1 MGLVLIV
8 DDEQDIADG
17 IKDAISSHHI
27 VKDYRSPTAL
37 LEDLKTFTMEPA
49 AIMTDLKMP
58 GMDGLSLVEKLI
70 ELGIRSPVILFSGYL
85 TKEDAVRGLRLGV
98 RRIIEKPFNFDHS
111 LELINEV
118 ILEETINQ
126 SSHKVKLLA
135 DKLHHFNFHF
145 LEFAKAKMSESQ
157 FKELFQQP
165 IGEPF
170 GVVTYHDFMSDLE
183 RDLKE
188 SVRNQSPMERY
199 KRFTK
204 ISE

>member
-27 VKDYRSPTAL
+27 VKDYRNPSAL

-58 GMDGLSLVEKLI
+58 GMDGLSMVEKLI
-70 ELGIRSPVILFSGYL
+70 EMGIRSPVILFSGYL

-111 LELINEV
+111 LELLNEV

-135 DKLHHFNFHF
+135 DKLHHYYFHF
-145 LEFAKAKMSESQ
+145 LEFAKTKLTESQ
-157 FKELFQQP
+157 FRDLFHQP

-170 GVVTYHDFMSDLE
+170 GVMTYQDLMADLE
-183 RDLKE
+183 RELKE
-188 SVRNQSPMERY
+188 SVRTQSPMERY
-199 KRFTK
+199 KQFTK
-204 ISE
+204 RSE